1 MPTRAAKE
9 KLRAAALA
17 RRDALSADQR
27 NAASEALAA
36 RALPIVL
43 VPDAIVAG
51 YAPIRSEIDPSPLMH
66 ALATLGAQLALPLI
80 VARNEPLQFRAWKP
94 GVELLHGPLSILEPA
109 LDAPD
114 VNPDIVLVPLA
125 AFDRRGHRLGYG
137 AGYYD
142 RTLTQL
148 RRLKHVVTIGVGYAI
163 QEIAE
168 VPVQSHDVALDFV
181 LTEANTFDCRG

>member
-1 MPTRAAKE
+1 MLTRAAKE

-17 RRDALSADQR
+17 RRDALSADER
-27 NAASEALAA
+27 SAAAEALAA
-36 RALPIVL
+36 RALPFVL

-80 VARNEPLQFRAWKP
+80 VARDQPLQFRTWKP
-94 GVELLHGPLSILEPA
+94 GAVLLHGPLSILEPA

-148 RRLKHVVTIGVGYAI
+148 RRLKHVVAIGIGYAM
-163 QEIAE
+163 QEIE
-168 VPVQSHDVALDFV
+168 TVPVQPHDVALDYV
-181 LTEANTFDCRG
+181 LTEASTFDCRG

>member
-1 MPTRAAKE
+1 MPTRAAKQ
-9 KLRAAALA
+9 KLRADALA
-17 RRDALSADQR
+17 RRDALDAGQR
-27 NAASEALAA
+27 AAASQALAA
-36 RALPIVL
+36 RALPFVL

-51 YAPIRSEIDPSPLMH
+51 YAPIRSELDPSPLMH
-66 ALATLGAQLALPLI
+66 ALGTLGAQLALPLI
-80 VARNEPLQFRAWKP
+80 MGRDQPLQFRAWKP
-94 GVELLHGPLSILEPA
+94 GADLLRGPLSILEPA

-148 RRLKHVVTIGVGYAI
+148 RRLKHVVAIGVGFSM
-163 QEIAE
+163 QEIAA
-168 VPVQSHDVALDFV
+168 VPVQSHDVALDYV
-181 LTEANTFDCRG
+181 LTEADTFDCRG

>member
-1 MPTRAAKE
+1 MPARAAKE

-17 RRDALSADQR
+17 RRNALSVEERSAAAD
-27 NAASEALAA
+27 ALAA

-66 ALATLGAQLALPLI
+66 ALATLGASLALPLI
-80 VARNEPLQFRAWKP
+80 VGRDEPLQFRVWKP

-142 RTLTQL
+142 RTLIQL
-148 RRLKHVVTIGVGYAI
+148 RRLKHVVAIGVGYAM
-163 QEIAE
+163 QEIEA
-168 VPVQSHDVALDFV
+168 VPTQPHDVALDYV
-181 LTEANTFDCRG
+181 LTEADTFDCRG